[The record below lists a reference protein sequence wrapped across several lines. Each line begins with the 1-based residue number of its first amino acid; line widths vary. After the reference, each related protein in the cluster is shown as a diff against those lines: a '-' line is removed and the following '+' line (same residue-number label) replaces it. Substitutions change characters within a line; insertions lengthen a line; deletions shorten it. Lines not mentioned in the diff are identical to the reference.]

1 MLRLQLRTEG
11 SALHP
16 LQNQIIATTADDRD
30 LFREPR
36 HVVVLVGC
44 APASSGSPP
53 PGCLATPA
61 GFRTLRRLH
70 DELESLSGVRRD
82 GVESL
87 ASLLR
92 VSRSAGKLSLER
104 ALDQIPDAG
113 ERFESLLAELREKAL
128 TNGLLLSEDGRFA
141 SFYVPLAENRPLPEL
156 LDVLEDWRRG
166 VLAES
171 PGYELALTGPELA
184 EATLGRMVLR
194 DLAVLV
200 PAMLVVICILLY
212 LTFGNLGGVLI
223 PMAEAGVVLV
233 WTFGAMGWLGAPV
246 TLVTTIL
253 PVVLMAIAITDEIHL
268 LERLGAQ
275 PAGLERGEALLRALD
290 EVGRPIV
297 MTSVTTA
304 LGFLSFLSASIDPI
318 RAFGLFTALGI
329 TAAML
334 LTFAWIPALIVS
346 LPADWMRERRG
357 PGLPGLGLSA
367 LATGSVRHPRAAL
380 ATGLA
385 LVAISAP
392 GLFRLEV
399 QDSWIDNFSPDS
411 ALVKAERDFNDSF
424 WGSYHFDVVFE
435 AEPDFF
441 YSSAGARLLEQ
452 FEESARQAP
461 AVGGIESPLTPL
473 REIAH
478 GLGEELP
485 LSGLPAMSVAD
496 LATVLEMT
504 RGGTSL
510 RRLMTEPGDASRAR
524 LYVNS
529 ADYAVGVALRDDLDR
544 RLAALPRPGFVEVHT
559 SGDLPVA
566 TELVGE
572 IVANQLRSI
581 AWAMCL
587 VAGVLVV
594 FFTRSLAGLIA
605 MVPVCAAI
613 TCLFGGMGLLGVPL
627 GIATSMFASLTVGVG
642 VDFGIHFLHRYR
654 RERSAGSNDAEAL
667 EATVAGAGE
676 ALRWNALVLAL
687 GFLVLTLSSLKPNH
701 SLGFLLAAAML
712 ACYVATLLF
721 LPRLARIAA
730 SLLLGSMLVGL
741 PTAPAVAGQ
750 AACSAKPDP
759 AAREIMAGLE
769 RDVRSRPLVSHMKI
783 QTHYRKGHRLAE
795 YTEKHATAKTIW
807 GVFAGNAQETWTL
820 YVFSGPGRLAG
831 TTLLLR
837 DRSEGLEGDP
847 MWLYLRA
854 FETFSQLESTE
865 RRRAL
870 VPGTAL
876 TYEDARGFIPRD
888 KYDFS
893 FLHSAEH
900 PDADDTSSRGIL
912 ACPKT
917 QELSRDLGYG
927 LLEIRVDPARGI
939 VLEIDYRDLAG
950 EPSKHYRLEEA
961 QQVGERWF
969 PRRVV
974 LEQLA
979 KGSLSPI
986 EYEYWL
992 PEQPPPRALF
1002 QPDVSKEV
1010 FLPRLERYLRTLGLQ
1025 QRIGPELDAA
1035 RRSVEAWARRWGVE
1049 VEPLERADPRTPT
1062 GQHDSP

>member
-1 MLRLQLRTEG
+1 
-11 SALHP
+11 
-16 LQNQIIATTADDRD
+16 
-30 LFREPR
+30 
-36 HVVVLVGC
+36 
-44 APASSGSPP
+44 
-53 PGCLATPA
+53 
-61 GFRTLRRLH
+61 
-70 DELESLSGVRRD
+70 
-82 GVESL
+82 
-87 ASLLR
+87 
-92 VSRSAGKLSLER
+92 
-104 ALDQIPDAG
+104 
-113 ERFESLLAELREKAL
+113 
-128 TNGLLLSEDGRFA
+128 
-141 SFYVPLAENRPLPEL
+141 
-156 LDVLEDWRRG
+156 
-166 VLAES
+166 
-171 PGYELALTGPELA
+171 
-184 EATLGRMVLR
+184 
-194 DLAVLV
+194 
-200 PAMLVVICILLY
+200 
-212 LTFGNLGGVLI
+212 
-223 PMAEAGVVLV
+223 
-233 WTFGAMGWLGAPV
+233 
-246 TLVTTIL
+246 
-253 PVVLMAIAITDEIHL
+253 
-268 LERLGAQ
+268 
-275 PAGLERGEALLRALD
+275 
-290 EVGRPIV
+290 
-297 MTSVTTA
+297 
-304 LGFLSFLSASIDPI
+304 
-318 RAFGLFTALGI
+318 
-329 TAAML
+329 
-334 LTFAWIPALIVS
+334 
-346 LPADWMRERRG
+346 
-357 PGLPGLGLSA
+357 
-367 LATGSVRHPRAAL
+367 
-380 ATGLA
+380 
-385 LVAISAP
+385 
-392 GLFRLEV
+392 
-399 QDSWIDNFSPDS
+399 
-411 ALVKAERDFNDSF
+411 VKAERDFNDSF

-712 ACYVATLLF
+712 
-721 LPRLARIAA
+721 
-730 SLLLGSMLVGL
+730 G
-741 PTAPAVAGQ
+741 
-750 AACSAKPDP
+750 SAKPDP

-837 DRSEGLEGDP
+837 DRSEGLEGDS